1 MKFISAISFAEST
14 STAIGEVL
22 DQIGDID
29 TPVDLAAVF
38 ATVEH
43 RDQLD
48 EVRRRLDKAVQP
60 RVLIGSSAEGVLA
73 CDVER
78 DGGRAGLAVLL
89 GQLPGVTLSPFS
101 YDDVDWEAALQSPE
115 TLRDVLHIPESNLR
129 AVLMLADPF
138 SVPMVH
144 LLPLLSDAFPRVP
157 IMGGMASGAEAANEN
172 RLLLDDRV
180 FCGGGVGLAIAGHVA
195 VDCTVSQGCRP
206 IGRSYVITRSRQH
219 LVQELGGQP
228 ILSVIDQVVDQL
240 DAEDQALVQRNGL
253 LVGRVIDEYKDRFG
267 RGDFLIK
274 NIIGADREQGFVG
287 IGDAQIRVGQT
298 IQFHIRDQKTAEED
312 FMLLLE
318 GQQLHGAAAGGLLFS
333 CNGRGTRLFDRENAD
348 VEMVRRALGDIP
360 LAGFFAAGEIGPV
373 GHASF
378 LHGHTASLMVFRPT
392 ALSPE

>member
-1 MKFISAISFAEST
+1 MKFLSAISFAEST
-14 STAIGEVL
+14 SAAIGEVL
-22 DQIGDID
+22 DRIGDID

-38 ATVEH
+38 ATVDH
-43 RDQLD
+43 REQLD
-48 EVRRRLDKAVQP
+48 EVRRRLDEAVQP

-73 CDVER
+73 SDVER

-89 GQLPGVTLSPFS
+89 GHLPGVTLSPFS

-129 AVLMLADPF
+129 ALLMLADPF

-157 IMGGMASGAEAANEN
+157 IVGGMASGAEAANEN
-172 RLLLDDRV
+172 RLLLDDRI

-219 LVQELGGQP
+219 LVQELGGKP

-298 IQFHIRDQKTAEED
+298 IQFHVRDQKTAEED

-373 GHASF
+373 GHANF

-392 ALSPE
+392 VLSPE